1 MEAKVFVDSLGLW
14 ALCFVKID
22 NLPLLMFA
30 SVVTPDTNL
39 MAFFVFTSSNIK
51 DLVVGPVNKLAVLI
65 LEDLEP
71 S

>member
-1 MEAKVFVDSLGLW
+1 V
-14 ALCFVKID
+14 
-22 NLPLLMFA
+22 FA

-51 DLVVGPVNKLAVLI
+51 DLVVGPIDELAVLI